1 MKRKEIDPTQRT
13 KSISYIMTSP
23 NDLFFESFK
32 PYVKAIYEKN
42 NCIQLIAVYK
52 SFVIVNFK
60 NIKEL
65 SFIKN
70 LFINNEFRNQIYIE
84 PSKKLKTKHVDAIQV
99 MERSNIHEQ
108 IKQKENHV
116 IVFRNGKY
124 SQKEVVSHVLSIIL
138 QSMKTSSKQRGH
150 DFDVEKAKNKL
161 ILAFTEIK
169 ENFACGCG
177 RKNCTETM
185 QLFGPNGIS
194 PDKVNDTIGYSDDMQ
209 KITFVVKSHN
219 TRIKPD
225 IVSKTRTDPR
235 KWYKVLAKSMKMCT
249 KKRIERLRL
258 KPKKTDFDVKQVKKY
273 DNDDRNT
280 QPSNEHYVELL
291 KLKRQEQ
298 KDICASPGC
307 NKPMYF
313 GNLEGLLDLTN
324 VAHKVSSNRRN
335 NDNVFYEYDNFDLV
349 CWSCNFTENRN
360 GRTYVEN
367 KPNNNPI
374 PLTLELLQKC
384 KDWLLL

>member
-1 MKRKEIDPTQRT
+1 MKRKEIGSIQ
-13 KSISYIMTSP
+13 KSSISYVITFL
-23 NDLFFESFK
+23 NDSSFEDFK
-32 PYVKAIYEKN
+32 PYVKMIYEKSD
-42 NCIQLIAVYK
+42 CIKLIAVYK
-52 SFVIVNFK
+52 NCVIVNFK
-60 NIKEL
+60 TTKA
-65 SFIKN
+65 STFVKN
-70 LFINNEFRNQIYIE
+70 LFIHEDFKNQIDIQ
-84 PSKKLKTKHVDAIQV
+84 PSKKLKTKHISAIQV
-99 MERSNIHEQ
+99 IERSNIHEQ

-116 IVFRNGKY
+116 IVFANGKY
-124 SQKEVVSHVLSIIL
+124 NQREVVSFVLSVIL
-138 QSMKTSSKQRGH
+138 ENMKTHSKQRGH
-150 DFDVEKAKNKL
+150 DFDLGKAKHKL
-161 ILAFTEIK
+161 ILAFEGIK

-177 RKNCTETM
+177 RNNCTEIM

-194 PDKVNDTIGYSDDMQ
+194 PDKVNDTIGYSEDIQ
-209 KITFVVKSHN
+209 RITFVVKSHN
-219 TRIKPD
+219 TRIKPG
-225 IVSKTRTDPR
+225 IVSKVRTDPR
-235 KWYKVLAKSMKMCT
+235 KWYKVLAKSMKNCT
-249 KKRIERLRL
+249 KKRIDKLRQ
-258 KPKKTDFDVKQVKKY
+258 KPKKTDFDRKQIKMY
-273 DNDDRNT
+273 DDDDRNT

-313 GNLEGLLDLTN
+313 GNLEGLLELTN
-324 VAHKVSSNRRN
+324 VAHKVSPNRRN

-349 CWSCNFTENRN
+349 CCSCNFTENRN